1 MTTQPTT
8 ALTEPVDARERTH
21 SWDDPMAT
29 VHAAHGRTG
38 LEIMQ
43 DVRDGVVP
51 APPIARLIGFELVK
65 VEEGNVEFGLVPQ
78 EYMYNPIGS
87 VHGGIFAT
95 LLDSAA
101 GCAVHTTLPAG
112 VGYTSQDLTVKFLRR
127 LTVESG
133 PVRCVGRVKHRGRS
147 TALAEAELLDEQGR
161 LLAYATSSCLILGP
175 AG

>member
-1 MTTQPTT
+1 MSSQATTTPPTT
-8 ALTEPVDARERTH
+8 TEPRQRTH
-21 SWDDPMAT
+21 TWDDPMAT
-29 VHAAHGRTG
+29 VRAAAGRTG

-51 APPIARLIGFELVK
+51 APPIARLIGFELAK
-65 VEEGNVEFGLVPQ
+65 VEDGLAEFRLVPQ
-78 EYMYNPIGS
+78 DYMYNPIGS
-87 VHGGIFAT
+87 VHGGIYAT

-112 VGYTSQDLTVKFLRR
+112 VGYTSQDLSVKFLRR
-127 LTVESG
+127 ITVETG

-147 TALAEAELLDEQGR
+147 TALAEAELLDGQDR

-175 AG
+175 NA